1 MSMTRFR
8 KYGWPEDPDVIP
20 ELSDEH
26 LKKIRQY
33 APPAK
38 TPQERKCDLA
48 VMDEMVSRGLL

>member
-1 MSMTRFR
+1 MKKFR
-8 KYGWPEDPDVIP
+8 KYGWPEDIDIIS

-38 TPQERKCDLA
+38 TSQERKCDMA
-48 VMDEMVSRGLL
+48 VLDEMMSRGLL